1 MESTKRRLDAGDP
14 SGEDADRTTEW
25 NAGRVPLRRN
35 VGSRATVARGSAL
48 EMEIKRRRIRESA
61 LILSQEDK
69 DAWEELER
77 EQNVRESLSR
87 LLKAC
92 TQRQQALEAAKALR
106 TCDARIMGRLS
117 RMQRSRE
124 EKVHNRRH
132 TAPGSVSVAGYEMP
146 PVCKAKLSISDIRI
160 PLMWK
165 DTDHFQNKGEFHRF
179 AIFCLLTLG
188 ADAVDTELMIV
199 DRSVTDICFDSAAL
213 FSEVP
218 SNFSMLLEV
227 YSCRMDGDLT
237 MASTPRRLAARIGSS
252 VGRSR
257 GRAVHQLSQSPQNSS
272 TLLPAARYHLL
283 AHTTFRLHDVNGR
296 FKTHDLC
303 LSGNE
308 NSPFWLPLYGNVCC
322 RLAAVPTCMVENGK
336 ASSMWVKDEALAEGS
351 WWYCVLKGAQLLC
364 HQSLEASND
373 NRPRH
378 VISLK
383 GGRLSRCDGDIKL
396 DYGDDATCCILL
408 RASSR
413 EESDQWLF
421 ALQQQ
426 LHHMHAWKQCCENTM
441 KIEESK
447 RAHVSLRPKGPRHKH
462 PDTTRPVSISQVPGV
477 QTVCGPPSHTS
488 FGQNRYRLDNVS
500 PFKERP
506 ITLPAQEASP
516 EQQPPGSGHSV
527 LRVRSWSRSLHF
539 GSHEGE
545 QGRGKGFGAGNRDV
559 PEKVIRKVKMGLEAS
574 KRVFHEVH
582 VQEMMRGEEGN
593 LDVTPPVSRRQ
604 SLQAEKFCLS
614 PKH

>member
-1 MESTKRRLDAGDP
+1 MESMKRRVDTGNHP
-14 SGEDADRTTEW
+14 SGENADRPAEW
-25 NAGRVPLRRN
+25 NPGGVPLRRN

-61 LILSQEDK
+61 LIMSQEDK

-87 LLKAC
+87 LLQAC
-92 TQRQQALEAAKALR
+92 TQQQQALEAAKALR

-117 RMQRSRE
+117 KMQRSRE
-124 EKVHNRRH
+124 EKVHNRDA
-132 TAPGSVSVAGYEMP
+132 APGRVFIAGFEMP

-179 AIFCLLTLG
+179 AVFCLLTLG
-188 ADAVDTELMIV
+188 SDVVDTELMIV
-199 DRSVTDICFDSAAL
+199 DRSVTDISFDSAAL

-257 GRAVHQLSQSPQNSS
+257 GRAVPQLSEAPLNLATQ
-272 TLLPAARYHLL
+272 LPPARYHLL
-283 AHTTFRLHDVNGR
+283 AHTTFRLQDVYGR

-322 RLAAVPTCMVENGK
+322 RLAALPTCMVENVK
-336 ASSMWVKDEALAEGS
+336 ASSMWVK
-351 WWYCVLKGAQLLC
+351 
-364 HQSLEASND
+364 
-373 NRPRH
+373 
-378 VISLK
+378 
-383 GGRLSRCDGDIKL
+383 GGKFSMCNGDIKL
-396 DYGDDATCCILL
+396 EYGDGATCCIFL
-408 RASSR
+408 RASSW
-413 EESDQWLF
+413 EESDHWLF
-421 ALQQQ
+421 VLQQQ
-426 LHHMHAWKQCCENTM
+426 LHNMNAWKQCCENTM

-447 RAHVSLRPKGPRHKH
+447 YAHTSLWTKGSLCKDT
-462 PDTTRPVSISQVPGV
+462 DTTWPVSTSQVPGV
-477 QTVCGPPSHTS
+477 QTVCGPSHTS
-488 FGQNRYRLDNVS
+488 SGQDKCRVDNVS
-500 PFKERP
+500 PLKECS

-516 EQQPPGSGHSV
+516 EHQPHDSWRSV
-527 LRVRSWSRSLHF
+527 LRTGENDLRPPSMMEVITF
-539 GSHEGE
+539 G
-545 QGRGKGFGAGNRDV
+545 K
-559 PEKVIRKVKMGLEAS
+559 
-574 KRVFHEVH
+574 
-582 VQEMMRGEEGN
+582 
-593 LDVTPPVSRRQ
+593 
-604 SLQAEKFCLS
+604 
-614 PKH
+614 